1 MDGITGV
8 FIAHAAS
15 IAMMHYRERS
25 FLDAALYLL
34 KKNNFVC
41 EVICKLILN
50 LQNSFVRKIYL
61 SLDVILS
68 THILCKDV
76 WKRFQLL
83 PLHLV
88 GLYSVPI

>member
-61 SLDVILS
+61 ES
-68 THILCKDV
+68 
-76 WKRFQLL
+76 
-83 PLHLV
+83 
-88 GLYSVPI
+88 